1 MASGNKFVAL
11 AKGGLLGAAVGAVT
25 AVLVAPKSGEQLQQE
40 VNDRI
45 REAKIAGENAKAAK
59 QVELI
64 ERYRLGV
71 DSSAALETSKIDALQ
86 TAVTKTAAIN
96 QGSSS

>member
-1 MASGNKFVAL
+1 MASSNKFVVL

-25 AVLVAPKSGEQLQQE
+25 AVFLAPKSGEQLKQD

-64 ERYRLGV
+64 ERFRVGV
-71 DSSAALETSKIDALQ
+71 DSSIALETSKIDALQ
-86 TAVTKTAAIN
+86 NAVTKTTALN
-96 QGSSS
+96 QNAPS

>member
-1 MASGNKFVAL
+1 MGSGNKVVAL

-25 AVLVAPKSGEQLQQE
+25 AILFAPKSGEQLQQDF
-40 VNDRI
+40 NDRI

-64 ERYRLGV
+64 ERYRHGV
-71 DSSAALETSKIDALQ
+71 DSSAALESSKIDALQ
-86 TAVTKTAAIN
+86 NAVTKTAAIN
-96 QGSSS
+96 QNSPS